1 MIKEIRYWETSDG
14 SQFDTEEEAEE
25 YEIASMKGN
34 DLILYDSSGSETNY
48 LSNYDS
54 VFYIDVKN
62 GQGIKTLKKLADYWN
77 INPCDL
83 PQEIGLFQFNEIE
96 EEWMNA
102 KEWIENEMKKW
113 AVQVNWENIFS
124 SVKV

>member
-1 MIKEIRYWETSDG
+1 MIKEIRYWETNDG

-25 YEIASMKGN
+25 YEIASMEGN
-34 DLILYDSSGSETNY
+34 DLILYDSSGSETNC

-62 GQGIKTLKKLADYWN
+62 EQGIKTLKRLADYWN

-83 PQEIGLFQFNEIE
+83 PQEIGRFKSIGMTFL
-96 EEWMNA
+96 
-102 KEWIENEMKKW
+102 
-113 AVQVNWENIFS
+113 VP
-124 SVKV
+124 